1 MALAAAPAQAQNCNG
16 PAGQARMFV
25 NVTGVRSATGQIAV
39 TLYPDVRSRFLAR
52 GGSMYVARVPA
63 RAGTTRVCL
72 NLPATG
78 VYAIGVYHDAN
89 ANRRIDRTVIGLP
102 AEAYGFS
109 NNPRGLLGLPS
120 FSRVRLTVPRTNM
133 QTTISLTYP

>member
-1 MALAAAPAQAQNCNG
+1 
-16 PAGQARMFV
+16 
-25 NVTGVRSATGQIAV
+25 
-39 TLYPDVRSRFLAR
+39 
-52 GGSMYVARVPA
+52 MYVARVPA